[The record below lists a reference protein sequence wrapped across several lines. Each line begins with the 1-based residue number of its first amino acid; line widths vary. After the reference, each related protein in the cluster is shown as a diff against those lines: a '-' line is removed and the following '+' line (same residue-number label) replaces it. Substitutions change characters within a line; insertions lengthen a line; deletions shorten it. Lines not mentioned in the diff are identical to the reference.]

1 MVLHA
6 TGIAEMALVR
16 TRLTLTNPKR
26 SDLSPIEVEALVDTG
41 AVHLCVPR
49 RVAARLD
56 LEELEQRTVKIADG
70 STQRVPYAGPI
81 KTTFSNRN
89 CYTGAMILGDEVL
102 LGAIPMEDM
111 DLVVRPLTRD
121 VAVNPRSRTFPLRS
135 PRVCALARV
144 REQRLAGR
152 GRAVEMK

>member
-1 MVLHA
+1 M
-6 TGIAEMALVR
+6 GLVR

-26 SDLSPIEVEALVDTG
+26 SDLLPIEVEALVNTG

-49 RVAARLD
+49 RVAAQLD
-56 LEELEQRTVKIADG
+56 LEELEQRTVTIADG

-89 CYTGAMILGDEVL
+89 CYTGAMILGDGVL

-121 VAVNPRSRTFPLRS
+121 VTVNPAIPNIPLRS
-135 PRVCALARV
+135 PRVCARARV